1 MPHPATRRRRS
12 RWFGWW
18 YVSIG
23 AGFFLLGLHR
33 LLIGD
38 APGTIV
44 LRWII
49 AAGFV
54 ALGYAEL
61 RPWSSRKD
69 CRD

>member
-1 MPHPATRRRRS
+1 MSDPATRRRRS

-33 LLIGD
+33 LLIGG
-38 APGTIV
+38 ALWTIV

-61 RPWSSRKD
+61 RSWSGRKD